1 MLESHREYIKCQ
13 QKQLK
18 ERIQRAAEEEAE
30 KEAARVAKQEEIAA
44 RKNFF

>member
-1 MLESHREYIKCQ
+1 MLESHRKYIKCQ

-30 KEAARVAKQEEIAA
+30 QEAARSALDEKFSES
-44 RKNFF
+44 